1 MFNCID
7 IYSFIPVSGC
17 LGRGPT
23 ALLFPGAYYAIK
35 TALVISTLPC
45 KIAEQVVNYY
55 IVNTLV
61 SIAS

>member
-23 ALLFPGAYYAIK
+23 ALLFPGAYYDIK
-35 TALVISTLPC
+35 TALVISTLP
-45 KIAEQVVNYY
+45 
-55 IVNTLV
+55 
-61 SIAS
+61 

>member
-17 LGRGPT
+17 LGRGPI

-45 KIAEQVVNYY
+45 KKNQCLNIKNIPYTTY
-55 IVNTLV
+55 IY
-61 SIAS
+61 